1 MSESS
6 MNMAT
11 TETTETTGSAENF
24 DELGI
29 QESILR
35 GVYAYGFEKPSQIQ
49 VKAIPHLISGKDI
62 VAQAQSGTGK
72 TGAFSIG
79 ALSKVDDSLEKTQ
92 LLILTP
98 TRELADQVYNVVKEI
113 SSYTKI
119 RLAKC
124 VGGTNVSMCGE
135 ELRKNPQVVIGTPG
149 RIIDMLN
156 RRNLVTSEINTLVL
170 DEADE
175 MLSYGFKDDMY
186 VIIQRLRKD
195 AQICLFS
202 ATLPPDILELTEK
215 FMNEPVNVLVKQEE
229 LTLEGIQ
236 QFFVNVK
243 HSDWKYDVITDL
255 YDTINVNQCII
266 YINSRQRIVDIYRKL
281 CDNNFPVEYI
291 TGERSGQERNEIM
304 EKFRSGQ
311 IRILL
316 SSDLL
321 ARGIDIQQLSLVINY
336 DLPKEKETY
345 IHRIGRSGRYG
356 RKGVA
361 INLIGDR
368 DVEYLKHIESF
379 YDTKIEEMPANIG
392 EMIG

>member
-11 TETTETTGSAENF
+11 TETSGSTENF

-49 VKAIPHLISGKDI
+49 VKAIPHLIAGKDI

-149 RIIDMLN
+149 RIIDMLKQHDFQNLEIKQSNGKIVCVN
-156 RRNLVTSEINTLVL
+156 RI
-170 DEADE
+170 
-175 MLSYGFKDDMY
+175 F
-186 VIIQRLRKD
+186 RKKVSPL
-195 AQICLFS
+195 AK
-202 ATLPPDILELTEK
+202 TK
-215 FMNEPVNVLVKQEE
+215 
-229 LTLEGIQ
+229 
-236 QFFVNVK
+236 
-243 HSDWKYDVITDL
+243 
-255 YDTINVNQCII
+255 
-266 YINSRQRIVDIYRKL
+266 
-281 CDNNFPVEYI
+281 
-291 TGERSGQERNEIM
+291 RS
-304 EKFRSGQ
+304 
-311 IRILL
+311 
-316 SSDLL
+316 
-321 ARGIDIQQLSLVINY
+321 
-336 DLPKEKETY
+336 
-345 IHRIGRSGRYG
+345 
-356 RKGVA
+356 
-361 INLIGDR
+361 
-368 DVEYLKHIESF
+368 
-379 YDTKIEEMPANIG
+379 
-392 EMIG
+392 